1 MKYHNGDVYEGALH
15 EEMKHGEGVLR
26 FENGDVYTG
35 EFKEEK
41 FHGQGEHT
49 AKEQPIEIVNDYDY
63 SEKNYRPN
71 FIEGTYK
78 GKFVEGIRHGKGEF
92 RSTET
97 YTDYKEIVQEE
108 YKFIG
113 EYKEGK
119 EHGEY
124 CERYWRFEERRH
136 MTESFSYKG
145 GMKEALFHGH
155 GKYEPGS
162 LLNGKARYEGEYK
175 DGKKHGQGKETSLYW
190 MYEGGYENDDKGGT
204 GRRE

>member
-1 MKYHNGDVYEGALH
+1 
-15 EEMKHGEGVLR
+15 MKHGEGVLR

-63 SEKNYRPN
+63 SEKIYRPN

-78 GKFVEGIRHGKGEF
+78 GEFVEGIRHGKGEF

-97 YTDYKEIVQEE
+97 YTDYNEIVQEE

-124 CERYWRFEERRH
+124 CERYWRFKEGYS
-136 MTESFSYKG
+136 TEAFSYKG

-155 GKYEPGS
+155 GQFAPGLTLRS
-162 LLNGKARYEGEYK
+162 ASYEGEYK
-175 DGKKHGQGKETSLYW
+175 DGKKHGQGKETSIYW
-190 MYEGGYENDDKGGT
+190 MYEGGYENDYEGGT